1 MGIEVIKGQVITEVR
16 VRGGEFNDRIVF
28 TLENGDEW
36 VMEHCQDCCETVSIH
51 EIYGDLQ
58 SLVGQTV
65 DYASSVSGGID
76 DDDDYDVCQ
85 SGTVTRFSINTRN
98 GLVVVTWHGFS
109 NGYYSEG
116 VSFYKDN

>member
-1 MGIEVIKGQVITEVR
+1 MGIKNIEGQVITD
-16 VRGGEFNDRIVF
+16 VRGDESTNRIVF

-36 VMEHCQDCCETVSIH
+36 VMEHCQNCCETVSIH

-58 SLVGQTV
+58 GMVGQTV
-65 DYASSVSGGID
+65 DYASSVSEGIND
-76 DDDDYDVCQ
+76 EEDCR
-85 SGTVTRFSINTRN
+85 SGTVTRFSIMTSN
-98 GLVVVTWHGFS
+98 GLVMVTWHGYS